1 IPSADRLP
9 GPLRKDV
16 LQLLYLSS
24 FTEKPGR
31 CPSPHPPPGRVT
43 HCGLLCSSDYNCPGI
58 QKCCRYG
65 CSASCT
71 NPLRGTEKYG
81 FLVIYCM
88 HIRSSEM

>member
-1 IPSADRLP
+1 MKSSTGLLLLFLGLLATCASMPSAS
-9 GPLRKDV
+9 KK
-16 LQLLYLSS
+16 
-24 FTEKPGR
+24 EKPGR

-71 NPLRGTEKYG
+71 NPLRA
-81 FLVIYCM
+81 
-88 HIRSSEM
+88 